1 LERDLIEHRPSR
13 QHLRTSG
20 IGNKNREARDLGHVA
35 GGRCSLAILED
46 GPGCCDTGRGVR
58 FERNRRGRDQ
68 EERESAKHAPDA
80 DPGARAPGAERRTA
94 SRKQRKKERFT
105 ALLHRVNVDTP
116 WAAFYALKR
125 KAAAG
130 VARGGLATRSAASS
144 NPISCVNALT
154 TAAKTGGQ
162 TPLPSNLMRSRLDPY
177 GRV

>member
-1 LERDLIEHRPSR
+1 MVRAHPTVPIKSITCAHQPRLDSLQSYQLATTIANFLMLASLDANRYREKHSN
-13 QHLRTSG
+13 G
-20 IGNKNREARDLGHVA
+20 IAEAGTKRK
-35 GGRCSLAILED
+35 
-46 GPGCCDTGRGVR
+46 
-58 FERNRRGRDQ
+58 
-68 EERESAKHAPDA
+68 RESARHAPDA
-80 DPGARAPGAERRTA
+80 DPGARAPGAERCTA